1 MEKNNKMKFSDIVKK
16 VIIEQ
21 GRYEILKKTYATPKK
36 KGEEVKP
43 AKMTVK
49 ELDQLVLADPTTRR
63 DGQTIKKAGAYTP
76 WLIKQYIRLAPEVEY
91 GDPNYD
97 KDLKAKQ
104 KLFFEDLYKVTED
117 LEKFHRFK
125 GNLDASMRDI
135 NSMTLDSLYDAVKDF
150 SLEKEKATKD
160 DRKEA
165 AKTFEYPGSETIY
178 NGPNWAV
185 TKVSD
190 TGQLGKDAACFF
202 GGFNKETRW
211 CTSAP
216 GLSWFDRYI
225 KDGPLYQVFNKSGEV
240 SQQTGLPKERYQFHF
255 PSGQFMDIDDRQI
268 NLVDFLNNTAP
279 ELKELFKPEFAKG
292 FQKGGQ
298 NSKQIIIDYPRDA
311 SAKYIALYGFD
322 DLFEQLPRDIK
333 RFDFVQSSGGGYYGR
348 GDTPAQINLTLP
360 STIGEF
366 KNLEALNLDG
376 VISEL
381 PEEIGNLKNLMFL
394 SLPNNKNLKSIPK
407 SVANLPN
414 LAIVNI
420 KGSNPDIEIP
430 EEVKKKGEE
439 SDLLIVK

>member
-1 MEKNNKMKFSDIVKK
+1 
-16 VIIEQ
+16 
-21 GRYEILKKTYATPKK
+21 
-36 KGEEVKP
+36 
-43 AKMTVK
+43 
-49 ELDQLVLADPTTRR
+49 
-63 DGQTIKKAGAYTP
+63 
-76 WLIKQYIRLAPEVEY
+76 
-91 GDPNYD
+91 
-97 KDLKAKQ
+97 
-104 KLFFEDLYKVTED
+104 
-117 LEKFHRFK
+117 
-125 GNLDASMRDI
+125 
-135 NSMTLDSLYDAVKDF
+135 
-150 SLEKEKATKD
+150 
-160 DRKEA
+160 
-165 AKTFEYPGSETIY
+165 
-178 NGPNWAV
+178 
-185 TKVSD
+185 
-190 TGQLGKDAACFF
+190 
-202 GGFNKETRW
+202 
-211 CTSAP
+211 
-216 GLSWFDRYI
+216 
-225 KDGPLYQVFNKSGEV
+225 
-240 SQQTGLPKERYQFHF
+240 
-255 PSGQFMDIDDRQI
+255 
-268 NLVDFLNNTAP
+268 LNNTAP

-348 GDTPAQINLTLP
+348 GDAPAQINLTLP